1 MRRKSQTDCGF
12 VEEGLVAEC
21 GRVEEAIDFVGRDAQ
36 TLASAEDDHAVL
48 GWGGVI
54 VEVGEGVVVEQDDG
68 ARGGGVVLSVGKG
81 DADRGMVMR
90 SRCVGRGGRGVRSGG
105 VVRGSRGGVGPWTL
119 RSRGGDGCARG
130 VTVWCDGRDAL
141 GGIWCGRVGSVTT
154 DFPQAHASSDASH
167 GSIARLRGCVRRAGA
182 GVTRGG

>member
-54 VEVGEGVVVEQDDG
+54 VEVGEGVIL
-68 ARGGGVVLSVGKG
+68 GGVRCSH
-81 DADRGMVMR
+81 AMR
-90 SRCVGRGGRGVRSGG
+90 PRMHAPGGSP
-105 VVRGSRGGVGPWTL
+105 S
-119 RSRGGDGCARG
+119 
-130 VTVWCDGRDAL
+130 
-141 GGIWCGRVGSVTT
+141 
-154 DFPQAHASSDASH
+154 
-167 GSIARLRGCVRRAGA
+167 
-182 GVTRGG
+182 

>member
-54 VEVGEGVVVEQDDG
+54 VEVGEGVVVEQDDERR
-68 ARGGGVVLSVGKG
+68 A
-81 DADRGMVMR
+81 
-90 SRCVGRGGRGVRSGG
+90 
-105 VVRGSRGGVGPWTL
+105 W
-119 RSRGGDGCARG
+119 
-130 VTVWCDGRDAL
+130 W
-141 GGIWCGRVGSVTT
+141 WCGAV
-154 DFPQAHASSDASH
+154 
-167 GSIARLRGCVRRAGA
+167 LRE
-182 GVTRGG
+182 